1 MIAWEMMARGN
12 IGRPEGGFGI
22 YVHWPYCA
30 AKCPY
35 CDFNSHVPRGAVDER
50 RFAAAIIR
58 ELTHYAALTPGRR
71 VDSVF
76 FGGGTPSLM
85 SAETVGAVIDA
96 IARLWPLSGEVEI
109 TLEANPSSVEAARFA
124 GYGAAGVNRVSI
136 GVQSLHDAALRF
148 LGRLHSAAQARA
160 AVEVALAHFPRV
172 SIDLIYARPGQGV
185 ASWQAELRAAIELG
199 VRHLSAY
206 QLTIEPGTAFHRL
219 HEAGKLATPP
229 DDAAVALFE
238 ATQAEC
244 ERAGLSAYEVS
255 NHAAPGE
262 ESRHNL
268 IYWRYG
274 DYVGVGPGAHGRLGL
289 GSGQRMASEAV
300 RDPAAWLAQVER
312 TGVGAENTAWLSALE
327 QAEEMLLMG
336 LRLREGIRLARL
348 RAEGFDIAPEML
360 AEMEAMDMIA
370 VTPDERLRLTPSG
383 RLLLNHVAVKL
394 ADALAPLASS
404 PSRNAAAAS
413 G

>member
-1 MIAWEMMARGN
+1 MTARRDNHGFDA
-12 IGRPEGGFGI
+12 GFGI

-50 RFAAAIIR
+50 RYADAIIR
-58 ELTHYAALTPGRR
+58 ELEHCAALTPGRR

-85 SAETVGAVIDA
+85 GAETVGALIDA
-96 IARLWPLSGEVEI
+96 IARNWPLADDVEI

-124 GYGAAGVNRVSI
+124 GYRTAGVNRVSL
-136 GVQSLHDAALRF
+136 GVQSLHDDALRF
-148 LGRLHSAAQARA
+148 LGRLHSAEQARD
-160 AVEVALAHFPRV
+160 AVAVALEHFPRV
-172 SIDLIYARPGQGV
+172 SVDLIYARPGQGV
-185 ASWQAELRAAIELG
+185 EAWRDELRAALDLG

-206 QLTIEPGTAFHRL
+206 QLTIEPGTAFYRL

-229 DDAAVALFE
+229 DDDAVTLLETTRAVC
-238 ATQAEC
+238 AD
-244 ERAGLSAYEVS
+244 AGLPAYEVS

-274 DYVGVGPGAHGRLGL
+274 DYAGLGPGAHGRLSVVDGT
-289 GSGQRMASEAV
+289 RIATETA
-300 RDPAAWLAQVER
+300 RDPGRWLARVEQHGN
-312 TGVGAENTAWLSALE
+312 GVEATTPLSMRE
-327 QAEEMLLMG
+327 QAEELLLMG
-336 LRLREGIRLARL
+336 LRLEEGISLERL
-348 RAEGFDIAPEML
+348 RAFGIALAPETL
-360 AEMEAMDMIA
+360 GELQALGMISL
-370 VTPDERLRLTPSG
+370 EQGHRLRVTQAGL
-383 RLLLNHVAVKL
+383 LLLNTIAMRL
-394 ADALAPLASS
+394 AEALMAMSEPS
-404 PSRNAAAAS
+404 PATTA